1 MGRIVGIDLGTTN
14 SVVAVLEGG
23 RPQVIANAEGGRT
36 TPSVV
41 GFSRDQELLVGQ
53 LARRQLVLNPRNTFA
68 NLKRFVG
75 RRWDELEESSLGVP
89 YTVRANDQGNV
100 RVVCPVTEREYAPEE
115 LVASILRKLVDDA
128 ATYLGEAVEAAV
140 ITVPAYFDD
149 AQRQATRDAG
159 RLAGI
164 TVERILNEP
173 TAAALAY
180 GFDRSAVKQV
190 LVFDLGGGTFDV
202 SVLRIANGVFDV
214 KATSGDTQLGGN
226 DWDRRIVDWVANG
239 FFKEHGLDLRRDR
252 QALQRLTEA
261 AEKAKI
267 ELSGVQ
273 STPLSLPFIATG
285 PEGPLHIE
293 TSLER
298 RGFEALCPDL
308 LDRLLRPVQRALR
321 DSGLAAEDIDDV
333 VLVGGSTRMPMVQ
346 EMVRTL
352 IPREPCQSV
361 NPDEVVAIGAAVQA
375 GILTGELRDLM
386 LNDVTPLS
394 LGLETIGGV
403 MKVLIPRNTPIPV
416 RKSDLFSTSEAN
428 QNSVEIHVLQGER
441 QMAPDNKS
449 LGRFRLSGIPPAPR
463 GVPQV
468 QVSFDIDANGLLQVS
483 ATDRTTG
490 RQQSVTIQGGSNLS
504 EQEIAA
510 LLAEAELKAVED
522 RRKRTEIDRRNK
534 AQTLVAQA
542 ERRLRDAALE
552 LGPYGAERQQ
562 RSVEMAVRD
571 VQDLLSAEDAAELE
585 LAVSQLQEALF
596 GLNRRLM
603 SERRAE
609 TGPLQGLKNTLGSLK
624 DELFADDDWDD
635 WDRGGRGDPWAS
647 SSRSG
652 GIGGSG
658 SGSWSGGGGV
668 GNGGVGSVGVGS
680 GGAASGRSA
689 FGSGFFG
696 SGSFDATG
704 YGSGGTRYEATSYG
718 GGGSGG
724 GRTGGG
730 SAGGA
735 YRGSDDGQ
743 GTSRGADDRRLGERE
758 RPERDWGE
766 RGRSERDRLDR
777 ERGESNPDWRD
788 NERDRGRSSSLGGSR
803 LGGSTADLAAGAS
816 GLGNSASNGGWD
828 RDSERERFSDRER
841 AFNGDRDSG
850 RSNAGDR
857 DRSDDRVDDRKG
869 GRSGDRING
878 RSGDRDRDAGGEPG
892 FDRQPAEAARR
903 PRSLPEEREADAPS
917 RSEGRQ
923 RADQGEWSRPR
934 PQELQDD
941 PWSDG

>member
-23 RPQVIANAEGGRT
+23 RPVVIASAEGSRT

-75 RRWDELEESSLGVP
+75 RQWDELDEGSLSVP

-100 RVVCPVTEREYAPEE
+100 RVVCPATEREYAPEE
-115 LVASILRKLVDDA
+115 LVASILRKLCDDA
-128 ATYLGEAVEAAV
+128 ATYLGEPVEAAV
-140 ITVPAYFDD
+140 ITVPAYFND

-164 TVERILNEP
+164 SVERILNEP

-180 GFDRSAVKQV
+180 GFDRSVAKRV

-202 SVLRIANGVFDV
+202 SILRIAQGVFDV

-226 DWDRRIVDWVANG
+226 DWDRRIVDWLSEG
-239 FFKEHGLDLRRDR
+239 FLKQHQIDLRRDR

-261 AEKAKI
+261 AEKTKI

-273 STPLSLPFIATG
+273 STPISLPFIATG
-285 PEGPLHIE
+285 GEGPLHIE
-293 TSLER
+293 TALER
-298 RGFEALCPDL
+298 SVFEGLCPDL

-321 DSGLAAEDIDDV
+321 DAGLAADDIDDV
-333 VLVGGSTRMPMVQ
+333 VLVGGATRMPMVQ

-416 RKSDLFSTSEAN
+416 RRSDVFSTSEAN
-428 QNSVEIHVLQGER
+428 QNSVEVHVLQGER
-441 QMAPDNKS
+441 QMAADNKS

-483 ATDRTTG
+483 AMDRTTG
-490 RQQSVTIQGGSNLS
+490 RQQSVSIQGGSNLS
-504 EQEIAA
+504 EEEIGR
-510 LLAEAELKAVED
+510 LIEEAERKAAED
-522 RRKRTEIDRRNK
+522 RRKRAAIDRRNK
-534 AQTLVAQA
+534 ALTLVAQA

-562 RSVEMAVRD
+562 RAVEMAVRD
-571 VQDLLSAEDAAELE
+571 VQDLLALEERGETDPLE
-585 LAVSQLQEALF
+585 LDMAAGQLQEALF
-596 GLNRRLM
+596 GLNRRLL

-609 TGPLQGLKNTLGSLK
+609 QGPLQGLKNTLGSLK
-624 DELFADDDWDD
+624 DELFSDDDDWDD
-635 WDRGGRGDPWAS
+635 WNRPSRDPWATGP
-647 SSRSG
+647 SRSPDPY
-652 GIGGSG
+652 
-658 SGSWSGGGGV
+658 
-668 GNGGVGSVGVGS
+668 
-680 GGAASGRSA
+680 R
-689 FGSGFFG
+689 
-696 SGSFDATG
+696 DE
-704 YGSGGTRYEATSYG
+704 RYREDSY
-718 GGGSGG
+718 
-724 GRTGGG
+724 RE
-730 SAGGA
+730 
-735 YRGSDDGQ
+735 
-743 GTSRGADDRRLGERE
+743 DRD
-758 RPERDWGE
+758 PYPRD
-766 RGRSERDRLDR
+766 RFERDRTYHDPYDR
-777 ERGESNPDWRD
+777 DEQDGFDPPRRQVQPRWEEPAREQPFRGEPD
-788 NERDRGRSSSLGGSR
+788 
-803 LGGSTADLAAGAS
+803 
-816 GLGNSASNGGWD
+816 
-828 RDSERERFSDRER
+828 
-841 AFNGDRDSG
+841 
-850 RSNAGDR
+850 
-857 DRSDDRVDDRKG
+857 
-869 GRSGDRING
+869 
-878 RSGDRDRDAGGEPG
+878 
-892 FDRQPAEAARR
+892 RR
-903 PRSLPEEREADAPS
+903 PRSRVPA
-917 RSEGRQ
+917 
-923 RADQGEWSRPR
+923 
-934 PQELQDD
+934 DD
-941 PWSDG
+941 PWDDRDLP